1 MSRNELKDVE
11 AALAHDL
18 NNYLQ
23 VVMGNLEVLRRR
35 ASFVP
40 EIVAAALN
48 ATRQAAQLADRL
60 VAVGRLHHLEPRKLD
75 LNHTLTELREMLA
88 RTVGEAI
95 LVDLDLAPDLRHAV
109 VDVRCLQ
116 TALLELAA
124 NARDAMPKGG
134 RLSVGTRAAADGLV
148 KIEVADTGPGMAP
161 EKIARAFEPLPAQR
175 DAKPTGFGLRVV
187 ERCVRASGGRVEI
200 ASPPQLGTTVTLY
213 LPAA

>member
-1 MSRNELKDVE
+1 MPPMSRNELKDVE

-88 RTVGEAI
+88 RKI
-95 LVDLDLAPDLRHAV
+95 
-109 VDVRCLQ
+109 
-116 TALLELAA
+116 
-124 NARDAMPKGG
+124 G
-134 RLSVGTRAAADGLV
+134 RAHV
-148 KIEVADTGPGMAP
+148 
-161 EKIARAFEPLPAQR
+161 
-175 DAKPTGFGLRVV
+175 
-187 ERCVRASGGRVEI
+187 
-200 ASPPQLGTTVTLY
+200 
-213 LPAA
+213 